1 MTVVTKI
8 YGPPGTGKTEK
19 LIRRAMAYIRIGT
32 PVNKIGYFAFTRKAA
47 NEAKN
52 RMLKKNPQYK
62 KKQLRY
68 FQTLHSLAF
77 HSLGL
82 REENVMQD
90 YHYNDLGKELSI
102 RVNAK
107 KDADASPYLTCD
119 NEYFQIILKAKEKNI
134 TAWQEYCT
142 GEHSI
147 DDPDLLKHIEA
158 NYNHYKHPDVNNLV
172 DFTDMIHDIVK
183 QPQKIPDFDVVFI
196 DEAQDLSPIQWKL
209 YDILKSKSKKIY
221 LAGDDDQAI
230 YGWAGA
236 DVDRFIQ
243 EPAKERVLSK
253 SRRIPKSVQDISE
266 IITGR
271 IEGLRATKNYLPRDE
286 EGMCSKINSLENV
299 DLLQDQ
305 WLILTRTISRS
316 KEICNL
322 LKVKG
327 LYYENKNQKSYNT
340 KLYKAIINHSK
351 WVNGETVS
359 DTSLEDIKEYTQRTL
374 SKVTTP
380 PFLKVSQANIASKRL
395 FLTEILLLRS
405 YKTPINFKWFEC
417 FDNAPAEDKIYI
429 RLMLSNKEKLSDNAR
444 IKVSTIHAA
453 KGGECTNVILVLDN
467 AKKIREATIK
477 SIIKRDEEHRV
488 WYVGC
493 TRAKRNLYLM
503 RAKIERKGYQL

>member
-1 MTVVTKI
+1 MTKVTKI

-19 LIRRAMAYIRIGT
+19 LIRRAMAYIRVGT

-47 NEAKN
+47 HEARD
-52 RMLKKNPQYK
+52 RMLKKNPEYK

-134 TAWQEYCT
+134 SVWDEYCT
-142 GEHSI
+142 GEHSTNVK
-147 DDPDLLKHIEA
+147 PDLLKHIEA
-158 NYNHYKHPDVNNLV
+158 NYNHYKHPDINNLV
-172 DFTDMIHDIVK
+172 DFTDMIHDIVQ
-183 QPQKIPDFDVVFI
+183 QPNKIPDFDVVFI

-209 YDILKSKSKKIY
+209 YDILKSKSKNIY

-236 DVDRFIQ
+236 DVDRFIK
-243 EPAKERVLSK
+243 EPATEKVLSR
-253 SRRIPKSVQDISE
+253 SRRIPKAVQDVSE
-266 IITGR
+266 IITAR

-286 EGMCSKINSLENV
+286 EGLCSKINSLENL
-299 DLLQDQ
+299 DLFSQD
-305 WLILTRTISRS
+305 WLILTRTLSRA
-316 KEICNL
+316 KEVCDL

-327 LYYENKNQKSYNT
+327 LYYENRHQKSYNT
-340 KLYKAIINHSK
+340 KLYKAIVSHNK
-351 WVNGETVS
+351 WLNGETIT
-359 DTSLEDIKEYTQRTL
+359 DTARADIIEYLGNREL
-374 SKVTTP
+374 IKDRMNYN
-380 PFLKVSQANIASKRL
+380 L
-395 FLTEILLLRS
+395 
-405 YKTPINFKWFEC
+405 KWFEC

-429 RLMLSNKEKLSDNAR
+429 RLMLSNKEKLSDEAR

-453 KGGECTNVILVLDN
+453 KGGECENVILVLDN
-467 AKKIREATIK
+467 AKKIREATTK